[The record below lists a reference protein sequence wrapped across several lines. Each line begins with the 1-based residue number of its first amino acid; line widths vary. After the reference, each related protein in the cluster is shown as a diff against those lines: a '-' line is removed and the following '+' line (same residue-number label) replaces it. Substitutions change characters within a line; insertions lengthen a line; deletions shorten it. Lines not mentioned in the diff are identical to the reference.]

1 MTMKDATYVLDP
13 AAWLEDLGLIT
24 DQDGN
29 PVQLDAGQVEV
40 LRSPHRRII
49 INCHRQ
55 WGKSTICS
63 AICFHRALYYP
74 RSLCLLIAPSLRQS
88 GEDFRKVLDCLDT
101 VTPRPI
107 LQEETK
113 LTLKFDNNSRIIA
126 LPGGNDG
133 RTVRG
138 YSRPDVILIDEAAQ
152 ASDELFHSLLP
163 MVTRNP
169 ASKIIL
175 ASTPFGARGIFYH
188 LWMEGGEEW
197 HKIKVTAAD
206 NPRLDQT
213 LLAEIRR
220 SMEEWR
226 FRQEFLGEFGQN
238 QNGVFS
244 DATIAQMFDCNEPPL
259 WPGEEGTYVHA

>member
-1 MTMKDATYVLDP
+1 MMDAAYMADP
-13 AAWLEDLGLIT
+13 ALWLEDLGLIV

-29 PVQLDAGQVEV
+29 PVQLDPAQVEV

-55 WGKSTICS
+55 WGKSTLAS
-63 AICFHRALYYP
+63 ALCFHRALYYP

-88 GEDFRKVLDCLDT
+88 GEDFRKVLDCLDS

-113 LTLKFDNNSRIIA
+113 LTLKFDNHSRIIA

-138 YSRPDVILIDEAAQ
+138 YSRPDVILVDEAAQ
-152 ASDELFHSLLP
+152 TSDELFHSLLP

-169 ASKIIL
+169 ASKIIM
-175 ASTPFGARGIFYH
+175 ASTPFGARGVFWR
-188 LWMEGGEEW
+188 LWTECNEW
-197 HKIKVTAAD
+197 VKLLVTAD
-206 NPRLDQT
+206 MNPRLDQE
-213 LLAEIRR
+213 LLAEIRAT
-220 SMEEWR
+220 MEPWR
-226 FRQEFLGEFGQN
+226 FAQEYMGEFHGSAS
-238 QNGVFS
+238 GVFS
-244 DATIAQMFDCNEPPL
+244 AQTIEMMFDCDEPPL
-259 WPGEEGTYVHA
+259 WGDGGVHGQA

>member
-1 MTMKDATYVLDP
+1 MMDAAYMTDP
-13 AAWLEDLGLIT
+13 ALWLEDLGLIT
-24 DQDGN
+24 DMDGN
-29 PVQLDAGQVEV
+29 PVHLDPAQREV

-55 WGKSTICS
+55 WGKSTIC
-63 AICFHRALYYP
+63 AALCFHRALYYP

-88 GEDFRKVLDCLDT
+88 GEDFRKTLDCLDS

-138 YSRPDVILIDEAAQ
+138 YSRPDIILVDEAAQ
-152 ASDELFHSLLP
+152 TSDDLFHSLLP

-169 ASKIIL
+169 ASKIIM
-175 ASTPFGARGIFYH
+175 ASTPFGSRGVFYH
-188 LWMEGGEEW
+188 LWMEGGPEW
-197 HKIKVTAAD
+197 HKIKVTAD
-206 NPRLDQT
+206 QNPRLDPD

-220 SMEEWR
+220 TMEPWR
-226 FRQEFLGEFGQN
+226 FAQEYMGEFHGSAS
-238 QNGVFS
+238 GVFS
-244 DATIAQMFDCNEPPL
+244 DQTIEMMFDSDAEPL
-259 WPGEEGTYVHA
+259 WPGEGGIYA

>member
-1 MTMKDATYVLDP
+1 MMDAAYMADP
-13 AAWLEDLGLIT
+13 ALWLEDLGLIV

-29 PVQLDAGQVEV
+29 PVQLDPAQVEV

-55 WGKSTICS
+55 WGKSTLAS
-63 AICFHRALYYP
+63 ALCFHRALYYP

-88 GEDFRKVLDCLDT
+88 GEDFRKVLDCLDS

-113 LTLKFDNNSRIIA
+113 LTLKFDNHSRLIA

-138 YSRPDVILIDEAAQ
+138 YSRPDVILVDEAAQ
-152 ASDELFHSLLP
+152 TSDELFHSLLP

-169 ASKIIL
+169 ASKIIM
-175 ASTPFGARGIFYH
+175 ASTPFGARGVFWR
-188 LWMEGGEEW
+188 LWTECNEW
-197 HKIKVTAAD
+197 VKIKVAAD
-206 NPRLDQT
+206 MNPRLDQE
-213 LLAEIRR
+213 LLAEIRAT
-220 SMEEWR
+220 MEPWR
-226 FRQEFLGEFGQN
+226 FAQEYMGEFHGSAS
-238 QNGVFS
+238 GVFS
-244 DATIAQMFDCNEPPL
+244 DQTIAMMFDCDEAPL
-259 WPGEEGTYVHA
+259 WGDGGIHGQA

>member
-1 MTMKDATYVLDP
+1 MTLKDAKYVLDP
-13 AAWLEDLGLIT
+13 AAWLQDLGLIV

-29 PVQLDAGQVEV
+29 LVSLDAGQVEV

-88 GEDFRKVLDCLDT
+88 GEDFRKVLDCLDSI
-101 VTPRPI
+101 TPRPI

-113 LTLKFDNNSRIIA
+113 LTLKFDNGSRIIA

-138 YSRPDVILIDEAAQ
+138 YSQPSIILVDEAAQ
-152 ASDELFHSLLP
+152 TSDELFHALLP
-163 MVTRNP
+163 MTTRRP
-169 ASKIIL
+169 DSQIIM
-175 ASTPFGARGIFYH
+175 ASTPFGSRGVFHH

-197 HKIKVTAAD
+197 HKIKVTAD
-206 NPRLDQT
+206 MNPRLDQD
-213 LLAEIRR
+213 LLEEIRR
-220 SMEEWR
+220 SMEPWR
-226 FRQEFLGEFGQN
+226 YAQEYMGEFNQS

-244 DATIAQMFDCNEPPL
+244 DATIEQMFDCSEGPL
-259 WPGEEGTYVHA
+259 WPVEAGIHVHS

>member
-1 MTMKDATYVLDP
+1 MMDVAYMADP
-13 AAWLEDLGLIT
+13 ALWLQDLGLIV

-29 PVQLDAGQVEV
+29 PVSLDAGQVEV

-88 GEDFRKVLDCLDT
+88 GEDFRKVQDCLDQ
-101 VTPRPI
+101 VTPRPL

-113 LTLKFDNNSRIIA
+113 LTLKFDNGSRIIA

-133 RTVRG
+133 KTVRG
-138 YSRPDVILIDEAAQ
+138 YSRPDVILVDEAAQ
-152 ASDELFHSLLP
+152 TSDELFHSLMP

-169 ASKIIL
+169 ASKIIM
-175 ASTPFGARGIFYH
+175 ASTPFGSRGIFHH
-188 LWMEGGEEW
+188 LWTEGGPEW
-197 HKIKVTAAD
+197 HKIKVTAD
-206 NPRLDQT
+206 QNPRLDQD

-220 SMEEWR
+220 SMEPWR
-226 FRQEFLGEFGQN
+226 FAQEYMGEFHGN
-238 QNGVFS
+238 ASGIFS
-244 DATIAQMFDCNEPPL
+244 DATIEMMFSGDVEPL
-259 WPGEEGTYVHA
+259 WPGEGGIHAPA

>member
-1 MTMKDATYVLDP
+1 MMDAAYMADP
-13 AAWLEDLGLIT
+13 ALWLEDLGLIV

-29 PVQLDAGQVEV
+29 PVQLDPAQVEV

-49 INCHRQ
+49 VNCHRQ

-113 LTLKFDNNSRIIA
+113 LTLKFDNHSRIIA

-138 YSRPDVILIDEAAQ
+138 YSRPDVILVDEAAQ
-152 ASDELFHSLLP
+152 TSDELFHSLLP

-169 ASKIIL
+169 ASKIIM
-175 ASTPFGARGIFYH
+175 ASTPFGARGVFWR
-188 LWMEGGEEW
+188 LWTECNEW
-197 HKIKVTAAD
+197 VKVKVTAD
-206 NPRLDQT
+206 MNPRLDQE
-213 LLAEIRR
+213 LLAEIRAT
-220 SMEEWR
+220 MEPWR
-226 FRQEFLGEFGQN
+226 FAQEYMGEFHGSAS
-238 QNGVFS
+238 GVFS
-244 DATIAQMFDCNEPPL
+244 AQTIEMMFDCDEPPL
-259 WPGEEGTYVHA
+259 WGDGGVHGQA

>member
-1 MTMKDATYVLDP
+1 MMDAAYMADP
-13 AAWLEDLGLIT
+13 ALWLEDLGLIV

-29 PVQLDAGQVEV
+29 PVSLDPAQVEV

-55 WGKSTICS
+55 WGKSTLAS
-63 AICFHRALYYP
+63 ALCFHRALYYP

-88 GEDFRKVLDCLDT
+88 GEDFRKVLDCLDS

-113 LTLKFDNNSRIIA
+113 LTLKFDNHSRIIA

-138 YSRPDVILIDEAAQ
+138 YSRPDVILVDEAAQ
-152 ASDELFHSLLP
+152 TSDELFHSLLP

-169 ASKIIL
+169 ASKIIM
-175 ASTPFGARGIFYH
+175 ASTPFGARGVFWR
-188 LWMEGGEEW
+188 LWTECNEW
-197 HKIKVTAAD
+197 VKVKVTAD
-206 NPRLDQT
+206 MNPRLDQE
-213 LLAEIRR
+213 LLAEIRAT
-220 SMEEWR
+220 MEPWR
-226 FRQEFLGEFGQN
+226 FAQEYMGEFHGSAS
-238 QNGVFS
+238 GVFS
-244 DATIAQMFDCNEPPL
+244 AQTIEMMFDCDEPPL
-259 WPGEEGTYVHA
+259 WGDGGVHGQA

>member
-1 MTMKDATYVLDP
+1 MTLKDAKYVLDP

-29 PVQLDAGQVEV
+29 PVPLDPAQREV

-88 GEDFRKVLDCLDT
+88 GEDFRKVLDCLDSI
-101 VTPRPI
+101 TPRPI
-107 LQEETK
+107 LQEETR
-113 LTLKFDNNSRIIA
+113 LTLKVDNGSRIIA

-138 YSRPDVILIDEAAQ
+138 YSRPDIILVDEASQ
-152 ASDELFHSLLP
+152 TSDDLFHSLLP
-163 MVTRNP
+163 MTSRSPN
-169 ASKIIL
+169 SRIIL
-175 ASTPFGARGIFYH
+175 ASTPFGCRGIFHH
-188 LWMEGGEEW
+188 LWTEGGEEW

-220 SMEEWR
+220 SMEPWR
-226 FRQEFLGEFGQN
+226 YAQEFMGEFNQS
-238 QNGVFS
+238 QNGIFS
-244 DATIAQMFDCNEPPL
+244 DQTIEQMFSGDAEPL
-259 WPGEEGTYVHA
+259 WPELGGTYVHA

>member
-1 MTMKDATYVLDP
+1 MMDAAYMADP
-13 AAWLEDLGLIT
+13 ALWLEDLGLIV

-29 PVQLDAGQVEV
+29 PVQLDPAQVEV

-55 WGKSTICS
+55 WGKSTLAS
-63 AICFHRALYYP
+63 ALCFHRALYYP

-113 LTLKFDNNSRIIA
+113 LTLKFDNGSRIIA

-138 YSRPDVILIDEAAQ
+138 YSRPDIILVDEAAQ
-152 ASDELFHSLLP
+152 TSDELFHSLLP
-163 MVTRNP
+163 MTTRN
-169 ASKIIL
+169 ANSRIIL
-175 ASTPFGARGIFYH
+175 ASTPYGSRGIFHH

-197 HKIKVTAAD
+197 HKLLVTAD
-206 NPRLDQT
+206 MNPRLDQE
-213 LLAEIRR
+213 LLAEIRAT
-220 SMEEWR
+220 MEPWR
-226 FRQEFLGEFGQN
+226 FAQEYMGEFHGSAS
-238 QNGVFS
+238 GVFS
-244 DATIAQMFDCNEPPL
+244 AQTIEMMFDCDEPPL
-259 WPGEEGTYVHA
+259 WGDGGVHGQA